1 MFKKILVLTIISLL
15 LFSGSLYAEENILNY
30 ATSSEIVGLS
40 PILTNDSVTSDV
52 LAQVYDTLFV
62 RDPETNEIEPN
73 LAVDYEAV
81 DDKTW
86 RIKLREDV
94 EFHDGTPFNAEAVKF
109 TLERIADPDVGSPRA
124 SLVDPIESIEVEDE
138 YTVVIKTKEP
148 YGPFLATLTHGNAAI
163 VSPTAVEEHGDLMQ
177 NAAGTGPFM
186 VDDWVSGDHISLKR
200 NENYWGEMGNL
211 DGVVYKIVP
220 EASTRMAMLESGE
233 IDFLDQIPP
242 EHLDRL
248 KNNPEID
255 IKTQKGTP
263 IRYFGFNFEREIFN
277 NDLVRKAVAHA
288 IDQEAIVSTL
298 NNLGYESH
306 GILGPRVFG
315 YKEAIEESGFEY
327 DLDKA
332 KELLAEAGYPD
343 GFDTTIWSTSSD
355 SHYERIPQ
363 IIQAEL
369 EKIGID
375 AEIKM
380 QEWGSYL
387 SSTQEAEQDMFL
399 LGWSNLTADGSEMF
413 YPNLHSDS
421 IGGANRSFYDGADE
435 YIDPTRTTVDQE
447 KRLELLHE
455 ANKFLVEEAVM
466 IPLFHQNIVV
476 ATRNN
481 VDELFVRPT
490 GEWLLKDVVLD

>member
-1 MFKKILVLTIISLL
+1 MLKKILVLTIISLL
-15 LFSGSLYAEENILNY
+15 LFSGHTIAQENVLNY
-30 ATSSEIVGLS
+30 ATSSEVVGLS
-40 PILTNDSVTSDV
+40 PVLTNDQVTSDV
-52 LAQVYDTLFV
+52 LTQIYDTLFV
-62 RDPETNEIEPN
+62 RNPETNEIEPN
-73 LAVDYEAV
+73 LAVSYEAI
-81 DDKTW
+81 DPETW
-86 RIKLREDV
+86 EIKLREGV

-109 TLERIADPDVGSPRA
+109 TFERIADPEVGSPRA
-124 SLVDPIESIEVEDE
+124 SLVDPIESIEVKDE
-138 YTVVIKTKEP
+138 YTLVIKTKDP
-148 YGPFLATLTHGNAAI
+148 YGPFLAILTHGNSSI

-177 NAAGTGPFM
+177 NAVGTGPFV
-186 VDDWVSGDHISLKR
+186 VDEWVSGDHITLKR

-211 DGVVYKIVP
+211 DKVVYRIIP
-220 EASTRMAMLESGE
+220 EASTRMAMLEAGD

-248 KNNPEID
+248 ENNPEINLS
-255 IKTQKGTP
+255 TQKGTP
-263 IRYFGFNFEREIFN
+263 IRYFSFNYEREIFN

-298 NNLGYESH
+298 NNLGYVSH

-315 YKEAIEESGFEY
+315 YKEEIEEYGFEY

-332 KELLAEAGYPD
+332 RELLEEAGYPD
-343 GFDTTIWSTSSD
+343 GFSTTIWSTSFD
-355 SHYERIPQ
+355 THYQRIPQ

-369 EKIGID
+369 KKIGIEAD
-375 AEIKM
+375 IIME
-380 QEWGSYL
+380 EWGSYL
-387 SSTQEAEQDMFL
+387 SSTQEGEQDMFL
-399 LGWSNLTADGSEMF
+399 LGWSNLTADGSEML

-435 YIDPTRTTVDQE
+435 YIDPTRVTVDQE
-447 KRLELLHE
+447 ERLELLHE

-481 VDELFVRPT
+481 VDGLFVRPT
-490 GEWLLKDVVLD
+490 GEWLVKDVVLD